1 MGAVTGTSGRAA
13 DDSTAHARCTGVILA
28 GGGATRYGGLPKG
41 LERVGGARII
51 DRVAT
56 ALRAV
61 TDGLV
66 LIANAPDAASW
77 LPGAR
82 VAADV
87 RVGEGALGGLHAALT
102 HAGGD
107 IVLVAWDMPF
117 VSAALLAALRARGE
131 ETPRSDVA
139 RRVHRVAAD
148 AVLPESDGSRRG
160 LEPLCAWYSSRCL
173 PAVTA
178 ALDAG
183 DRRVI
188 AFHDVVRTVR
198 FALDEVRA
206 FGDPARLFANVNS
219 PDELAWA
226 ESIALDTVEVRHV

>member
-1 MGAVTGTSGRAA
+1 MIVAAGRLPGDSG
-13 DDSTAHARCTGVILA
+13 AHARCTGVILA

-41 LERVGGARII
+41 LERVGGERII
-51 DRVAT
+51 DRVAA
-56 ALRAV
+56 ALAAV
-61 TDGLV
+61 TDDLL
-66 LIANAPDAASW
+66 LIANAPDALAW
-77 LPGAR
+77 LPAVR

-102 HAGGD
+102 HAGRD

-131 ETPRSDVA
+131 ESPGRDGACT
-139 RRVHRVAAD
+139 VHRIVAD

-178 ALDAG
+178 ALAAG

-188 AFHDVVRTVR
+188 AFHDAVRTVR
-198 FALDEVRA
+198 FGLNEVRG
-206 FGDPARLFANVNS
+206 FGDPARLFANVNT
-219 PDELAWA
+219 PAELAWA
-226 ESIALDTVEVRHV
+226 QSIALETVEVRHA